1 MLYVQFQ
8 SPENSEQTDSKL
20 DNIKCN
26 FCLLTLVP
34 ILVDSCPFEVANN
47 WNQLNAD
54 CSQAILTK
62 DAKTLCK

>member
-1 MLYVQFQ
+1 MHHK
-8 SPENSEQTDSKL
+8 PESTE
-20 DNIKCN
+20 CN
-26 FCLLTLVP
+26 CCVLITVP

-62 DAKTLCK
+62 DAKTLCKYHFIRKRVCFK